1 MAKSVEYLGHQISK
15 EGIQAL
21 PSKVDAIAQA
31 PEPKNVQELR
41 SFLGL
46 LNYYGKFIKNLLY
59 PINQL
64 LEASEWTQ
72 ECQEAFT
79 EAKKQLTSSDVLTH
93 YDPDLPINM
102 AADALAYGIGARG
115 TNLFCFTHTND
126 KRTKLC

>member
-1 MAKSVEYLGHQISK
+1 MF
-15 EGIQAL
+15 
-21 PSKVDAIAQA
+21 
-31 PEPKNVQELR
+31 QELR

-46 LNYYGKFIKNLLY
+46 LNYYGKFIKNLSSILY

-64 LEASEWTQ
+64 LQANHKWEWTQ

-102 AADALAYGIGARG
+102 AADASAYGIGAVISHVLPDG
-115 TNLFCFTHTND
+115 A
-126 KRTKLC
+126 